1 MAQHLLRQPHPHGID
16 LLRNRDPK
24 TVLGPFDGK
33 VGAFAEIGGRHYFIT
48 SNTDYVP
55 ALPSLQLPH
64 AVFLRSD
71 MRYGTDDPMLWPQQF
86 TQRYCHM
93 PAIAQRGARPEL
105 QVMWW
110 NPSPDEFEVGSA
122 VTRSLGRLKYK
133 YLSQFLP
140 PINELIQRCKTL
152 RNSSPKLVSP
162 LFGELIQNI
171 LIWFEQLQ
179 TLPTTFPKMLF
190 AVTSLQRA
198 FLELDALYEYMTIYK
213 PRIDNYLASAP
224 AGTAVAQCVGAFTTV
239 PTVAQQLWAAHLPF
253 WFMRPVE
260 VFDLENIWTVVTL
273 REPMFGLADPNAH
286 GVGAP
291 PTLYTGNS
299 TEHKIAAINRAA
311 AHTPWY
317 YDPFETTFDS
327 VDTRSRSPSPA
338 PVPIASTSQ
347 HPVAA
352 PKKQQKQQPRTREQ
366 RGNNSEARFK
376 PYPSNSPAKNALKP
390 KGPAK
395 IERDKFS
402 ALQIPEMPPSIAC
415 MADALALVDRQAPL
429 STSNP
434 ADTRYVLPEPAL
446 LVNTSPLRRRKF
458 VHHWKLLVDGFIYM
472 LTQRRP
478 LVLTS
483 QEWRDILEGLLTKR
497 GKPGTRTYRRSEKLE
512 TVLRPELDA
521 FDIGS
526 FELFPVP
533 DEELPEFSLETIQE
547 TVWEVAETSFRFE
560 FLALDKRASG
570 KDRLNEVK
578 GCFAGHMLVGVPLAM
593 SKCGWASTTLEERHR
608 YAWRTATLMLDWTTK
623 APRPNIIRRVS
634 ERLPWSPSQMQEL
647 ETAVCR
653 YYTQAFFEYFGRPAV
668 VPLRLDH
675 DVENEDGQL

>member
-1 MAQHLLRQPHPHGID
+1 MAQHLLRQPHPHSVD
-16 LLRNRDPK
+16 LLRNRDPQ
-24 TVLGPFDGK
+24 TVPGPFDGK

-48 SNTDYVP
+48 SNADYVP
-55 ALPSLQLPH
+55 AIPSLQLPH

-71 MRYGTDDPMLWPQQF
+71 MRYGTDDPALWPQQF
-86 TQRYCHM
+86 TERYCHM

-105 QVMWW
+105 QV
-110 NPSPDEFEVGSA
+110 NPSLDEFEVGSA
-122 VTRSLGRLKYK
+122 VTRGLGRLKHRYI
-133 YLSQFLP
+133 SQFLP
-140 PINELIQRCKTL
+140 PINTLVERCKAL
-152 RNSSPKLVSP
+152 WDSSPKLVSP
-162 LFGELIQNI
+162 LFGELIQHI
-171 LIWFEQLQ
+171 LMWIEQLQ

-198 FLELDALYEYMTIYK
+198 FLELDALYDYMTILK

-239 PTVAQQLWAAHLPF
+239 PTVAQQLWAARLPF

-260 VFDLENIWTVVTL
+260 VFDLENIWTVVAL
-273 REPMFGLADPNAH
+273 RDPMFGLSDPNAH

-291 PTLYTGNS
+291 PALYTGNS
-299 TEHKIAAINRAA
+299 TEHKIAAIKRAA

-317 YDPFETTFDS
+317 YDPFETTFDA
-327 VDTRSRSPSPA
+327 TNTGSRSPSPA
-338 PVPIASTSQ
+338 PTPVASTSR

-352 PKKQQKQQPRTREQ
+352 ANKQQQPRFRPPGRASNQ
-366 RGNNSEARFK
+366 QQARFK
-376 PYPSNSPAKNALKP
+376 PYPTNSPAKKAPKL

-402 ALQIPEMPPSIAC
+402 ALQIQEMEPSIPC
-415 MADALALVDRQAPL
+415 MAGALALVDRKVVP

-434 ADTRYVLPEPAL
+434 GDTRYVLPEPAL

-458 VHHWKLLVDGFIYM
+458 LHHWKLLVDRFIYM

-478 LVLTS
+478 LILTS

-497 GKPGTRTYRRSEKLE
+497 GQPGSRTYRRSEKLE
-512 TVLRPELDA
+512 SVLRPALDA

-526 FELFPVP
+526 FKSFPVP
-533 DEELPEFSLETIQE
+533 EEELPEFSLETIRE
-547 TVWEVAETSFRFE
+547 IVWEVAETSFRFE
-560 FLALDKRASG
+560 FCALDKRASG

-578 GCFAGHMLVGVPLAM
+578 DCFAGHMLVGVPLAM
-593 SKCGWASTTLEERHR
+593 SKCGWVSTTLQERHR
-608 YAWRTATLMLDWTTK
+608 YAGRTATLMLDWTTK
-623 APRPNIIRRVS
+623 SPCPNIIRHVS

-653 YYTQAFFEYFGRPAV
+653 HYTQAFWEYFGRAAV
-668 VPLRLDH
+668 VPLCLDH
-675 DVENEDGQL
+675 DVGKEDGQL

>member
-1 MAQHLLRQPHPHGID
+1 
-16 LLRNRDPK
+16 
-24 TVLGPFDGK
+24 
-33 VGAFAEIGGRHYFIT
+33 
-48 SNTDYVP
+48 
-55 ALPSLQLPH
+55 
-64 AVFLRSD
+64 

-224 AGTAVAQCVGAFTTV
+224 AGTAVAQCVGAFTNS
-239 PTVAQQLWAAHLPF
+239 ADGRAAAVGPHTCHF
-253 WFMRPVE
+253 GSCDQVE

-446 LVNTSPLRRRKF
+446 LVNTSPCAAANLF
-458 VHHWKLLVDGFIYM
+458 TNWKLLVDGFIYM

-570 KDRLNEVK
+570 KDRLNE
-578 GCFAGHMLVGVPLAM
+578 G
-593 SKCGWASTTLEERHR
+593 
-608 YAWRTATLMLDWTTK
+608 
-623 APRPNIIRRVS
+623 
-634 ERLPWSPSQMQEL
+634 ERLLCGTYVGWGATGDEQMRL
-647 ETAVCR
+647 GVDNA
-653 YYTQAFFEYFGRPAV
+653 GRAP
-668 VPLRLDH
+668 PLCLA
-675 DVENEDGQL
+675 DGDSHA

>member
-1 MAQHLLRQPHPHGID
+1 MAEHLLRQPHPHGVD

-24 TVLGPFDGK
+24 TSPGPFDGT
-33 VGAFAEIGGRHYFIT
+33 VGAFVEFGGRHYFIT

-64 AVFLRSD
+64 AVFLRTD
-71 MRYGTDDPMLWPQQF
+71 MRYGTDDPTLWPQQF

-110 NPSPDEFEVGSA
+110 NPSLDEFEAGSA
-122 VTRSLGRLKYK
+122 VTRVGRLKYRH
-133 YLSQFLP
+133 LSQFLP
-140 PINELIQRCKTL
+140 PINELIERCKAL
-152 RNSSPKLVSP
+152 QNSSPNLVTP
-162 LFGELIQNI
+162 LFGQLCQQI

-190 AVTSLQRA
+190 AVTSLQRS
-198 FLELDALYEYMTIYK
+198 FLELDALYQYMTIYK
-213 PRIDNYLASAP
+213 PRIDNYLTSAP

-239 PTVAQQLWAAHLPF
+239 PTVAQQLWAARLPF

-260 VFDLENIWTVVTL
+260 VFDQENIWTIVAL
-273 REPMFGLADPNAH
+273 REPMFGLVDPNAH

-299 TEHKIAAINRAA
+299 TEHKIDAIKRAA
-311 AHTPWY
+311 ANTPWY
-317 YDPFETTFDS
+317 YDPFETTFDTT
-327 VDTRSRSPSPA
+327 DTRSRSPSPA
-338 PVPIASTSQ
+338 LVSTSR

-352 PKKQQKQQPRTREQ
+352 PKDQEKQQPRLRQ
-366 RGNNSEARFK
+366 PGQANNQAARFK
-376 PYPSNSPAKNALKP
+376 PYLSSSPTKKTAKA

-402 ALQIPEMPPSIAC
+402 SLQTPEMPPSIAC
-415 MADALALVDRQAPL
+415 MADALALVNQNVPL
-429 STSNP
+429 FTSNP
-434 ADTRYVLPEPAL
+434 GDRRYVLPEPAL
-446 LVNTSPLRRRKF
+446 LVNSTPLRRRKF
-458 VHHWKLLVDGFIYM
+458 LHHWNLLADGFIHL
-472 LTQRRP
+472 LTHHHP
-478 LVLTS
+478 LILTP
-483 QEWRDILEGLLTKR
+483 QEWRDILDGLLTKR
-497 GKPGTRTYRRSEKLE
+497 GRPGSRTYRRSEKLE
-512 TVLRPELDA
+512 SALRPVLDT
-521 FDIGS
+521 FNIGS
-526 FELFPVP
+526 FDLFPVP
-533 DEELPEFSLETIQE
+533 DEELPECSLERIRE
-547 TVWEVAETSFRFE
+547 IVWSVAETSFRFE
-560 FLALDKRASG
+560 FCALDRRASG

-593 SKCGWASTTLEERHR
+593 SKCGWASTLLEERHR
-608 YAWRTATLMLDWTTK
+608 YAGRTAILMLDWTTK
-623 APRPNIIRRVS
+623 SPQPNIIRRIS
-634 ERLPWSPSQMQEL
+634 ERRPWSPSQMQEL

-675 DVENEDGQL
+675 DVEKGHGQL